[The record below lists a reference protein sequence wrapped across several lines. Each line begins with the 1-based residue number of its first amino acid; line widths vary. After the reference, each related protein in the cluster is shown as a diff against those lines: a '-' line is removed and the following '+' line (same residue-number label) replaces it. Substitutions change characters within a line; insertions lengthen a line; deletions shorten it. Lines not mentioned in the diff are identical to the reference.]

1 MQLKRVVW
9 KLFEAP
15 LTDNPN
21 MKQDITGTTP
31 IHMAAE
37 EGAVEVVKFLA
48 PLANNLNATNSVGWS
63 AMHYAAVWGKIE
75 IIKFLAPLIDE
86 PNIRDISG
94 DTPIDLARKN
104 GHNEVVKFLELEAC

>member
-1 MQLKRVVW
+1 
-9 KLFEAP
+9 
-15 LTDNPN
+15 
-21 MKQDITGTTP
+21 
-31 IHMAAE
+31 
-37 EGAVEVVKFLA
+37 
-48 PLANNLNATNSVGWS
+48 
-63 AMHYAAVWGKIE
+63 MHYAAVWGKIE